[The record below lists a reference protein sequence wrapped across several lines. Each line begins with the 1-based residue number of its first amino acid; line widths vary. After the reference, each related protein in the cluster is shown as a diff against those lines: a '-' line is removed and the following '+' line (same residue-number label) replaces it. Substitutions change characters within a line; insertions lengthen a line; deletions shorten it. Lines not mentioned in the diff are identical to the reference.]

1 MDKDSDFQNTLAE
14 FQKSFGYEVL
24 EAKPD
29 EVVEKWVNEQKTKNI
44 INEVNSEL
52 QDEGRFTLVSYQDD
66 KKDEYVR
73 AIKIKQSICFLGE
86 CGSGKTHIASAL
98 CRALI
103 VDGYSAH
110 KITDFDFGLE
120 IEGVRFS
127 PYDIKD
133 KIKILKHCDLLF
145 FDDVGKTPIFDKGGK
160 HNFYGRI
167 LFDIFDYRANHAKK
181 KNIVTAGFYEKHKLY
196 EHLKKELYRRM
207 FCNGDVDFFELKQ
220 VAK

>member
-14 FQKSFGYEVL
+14 FQKSFGYEAL
-24 EAKPD
+24 EVKPD
-29 EVVEKWVNEQKTKNI
+29 GVVEKWVNEQKTKNI

-52 QDEGRFTLVSYQDD
+52 KDDGQFTLVNYQDD
-66 KKDEYVR
+66 RKGEYVT
-73 AIKIKQSICFLGE
+73 AMKEKQAVGLLGE
-86 CGSGKTHIASAL
+86 SGSGKTHLASAL

-103 VDGYSAH
+103 IDGYSA
-110 KITDFDFGLE
+110 KKVIDFDFGLE

-127 PYDIKD
+127 PNNIKD

-167 LFDIFDYRANHAKK
+167 LLDIFDYRANHKNK
-181 KNIVTAGFYEKHKLY
+181 KNIITCGFYDKTSLY
-196 EHLKKELYRRM
+196 AYLKTELYRRM
-207 FCNGDVDFFELKQ
+207 FCNSDCEFFELKKGE
-220 VAK
+220 V